1 MYTKNQIAELFT
13 LIEAIQGSEQ
23 DKESGALTKLREE
36 AARLKAMK
44 QRIMLGMHQHRH
56 GQSQYL
62 FLVPAE
68 KAFSSD
74 DFEQYLQEEF
84 EPDLEEEL
92 ELVTMNEP
100 IEIE

>member
-1 MYTKNQIAELFT
+1 MYAKHQLAALFC

-23 DKESGALTKLREE
+23 DNDSGALTKLREE
-36 AARLKAMK
+36 AARLKAQG
-44 QRIMLGMHQHRH
+44 QRLMLGMHDHRH

-68 KAFSSD
+68 KAFGTD
-74 DFEQYLQEEF
+74 DFGAYLQEEF
-84 EPDLEEEL
+84 EPDLGEDL

>member
-1 MYTKNQIAELFT
+1 MYSKNQIAQLLT

-23 DKESGALTKLREE
+23 DKESGVLTKLREE

-44 QRIMLGMHQHRH
+44 QRLMLGMHHHRH

-68 KAFSSD
+68 KDFGSD
-74 DFEQYLQEEF
+74 DFEQYLQEAF

-92 ELVTMNEP
+92 ELVTMDEP